1 MANERRMT
9 ADRFYGG
16 VTDRLD
22 NLRSMLVYISD
33 NNPSKDQLAGW
44 VIDNTKADSRD
55 AIGHHLN
62 FLNAIEIIDLEESNC
77 TLGNYGELWLEDEN
91 PMTLYRALNS
101 GVKGFDLVLEN
112 LNEGPMTDE
121 EIMDL
126 LVNEYEEANMTKSGP
141 AVRHREWLQVLGFV
155 DRRDDLNYITSD
167 GEEILENIGG
177 QSNSPPDRQ
186 PSVWIEKTRQEGRDY
201 KQSGPLALGKALIAP
216 SRDSAGRKRYETMRE
231 ADVGDIVLHLLQ
243 EQDAIVGVSRIAS
256 ELDEDFEGP
265 PDDRWADEQSDRGGY
280 LRELEDYAELDDP
293 IDIYDDVLSNEKYAD
308 RLHEIRDNHD
318 GKIIYNKRLALN
330 QGHYFTQAP
339 EELVS
344 IFVAESEDLSENLAQ
359 FGVEITGPSSG
370 LPEAV
375 DVYDSIAGATDDITE
390 RLEITSSDNWLADEI
405 SRMVIEDWSEV
416 LTNLGPEYTASASDE
431 LRLTQLR
438 RLYANTESRLQEQA
452 GELGSG
458 SINQLDEGQTLFA
471 AMLRDLQEQT
481 GQRVNANHVK
491 LNLIFNEKYDI
502 EEDETEIVEE
512 QGPITHPVLSHLDGL
527 SESIPVRKF
536 TAPPEYW
543 LAAIQY
549 GATSFEEREFWESIE
564 PGEIALLH
572 TRAETATSVENQP
585 SGIFGVGIL
594 GEKSTKTEDWWTDD
608 VKEEPFEF
616 TASYDR
622 LFLTCDLER
631 IDLAADLDE
640 LSSDELAEQ
649 LDALTTGLL
658 DFDEIES
665 ICDETNGI
673 SFPAQGAHAIFRGGN
688 GNPDHER
695 PRALI
700 EAMANRL
707 TEVGTINAHAEFD
720 GSISN
725 EPLDGLHYPGN
736 QTEEIV
742 QQIESALRSGK
753 HIILTG
759 PPGTGK
765 TEIARRVCSHLSDE
779 YPHLFSDFQLT
790 TATADWSTF
799 DTVGG
804 YMPESDDEEKDDLAF
819 TPGVV
824 LNRFKER
831 KTGRQV
837 NEPIVI
843 DELNRADIDKAFGQL
858 FTLLSGQSV
867 QLPYTRGDEEIELV
881 SAKQIEHAPKPHQYV
896 VPESW
901 RIFATMNTYDK
912 TSLYEMSYAF
922 MRRFA
927 FIRVPAPEI
936 PEDLEARERLMTE
949 YAEAWDISRQER
961 ERQELID
968 IGNVWFQM
976 NRAVEDRAIGP
987 AIVQDVLYY
996 VQENRDGIP
1005 LEQRLT
1011 RAVISYILPQLEG
1024 VPKRER
1030 IVRSIASVDT
1040 IDRDELNDAAME
1052 MLEVGIIDD
1061 E

>member
-22 NLRSMLVYISD
+22 NLRSMLDYISG
-33 NNPSKDQLAGW
+33 NNPSRDQLAGW
-44 VIDNTKADSRD
+44 VINNTKADSRD

-62 FLNAIEIIDLEESNC
+62 FLDAIEIIDLEESNC
-77 TLGNYGELWLEDEN
+77 TLGSYGENWLDDQDPE
-91 PMTLYRALNS
+91 TLYRALTS
-101 GVKGFDLVLEN
+101 GVMGFDLVLEN
-112 LNEGPMTDE
+112 LSEGPMTDE

-141 AVRHREWLQVLGFV
+141 AVRHREWLQVLGLV
-155 DRRDDLNYITSD
+155 DRRDDLNYITSN
-167 GEEILENIGG
+167 GEEILEKIGS
-177 QSNSPPDRQ
+177 QSNSRPEEQ

-201 KQSGPLALGKALIAP
+201 KQSGSLALGNALIAP

-280 LRELEDYAELDDP
+280 LRELEDYVELDDP
-293 IDIYDDVLSNEKYAD
+293 ISIYDDVLSNDEYAD
-308 RLHEIRDNHD
+308 RLHHIRDNDD

-344 IFVAESEDLSENLAQ
+344 IFVTESDDLSKKLSD
-359 FGVEITGPSSG
+359 FGLDISGAPSEFPDPVESYDGIIAAT
-370 LPEAV
+370 E
-375 DVYDSIAGATDDITE
+375 DVHERLAGAG
-390 RLEITSSDNWLADEI
+390 NWIAEEL
-405 SRMVIEDWSEV
+405 SKTVIEDWTHV
-416 LTNLGPEYTASASDE
+416 LTQVGPNCVASPTDE
-431 LRLTQLR
+431 VRLKQFR
-438 RLYANTESRLQEQA
+438 ELYQKNESRLQEQA
-452 GELGSG
+452 SEIGSG
-458 SINQLDEGQTLFA
+458 SLNQLDKGETLFA
-471 AMLRDLQEQT
+471 ALLRDLQERSEAQ
-481 GQRVNANHVK
+481 VNVTQEK
-491 LNLIFNEKYDI
+491 LRLVLD
-502 EEDETEIVEE
+502 EEYGIAADDSDDQEP
-512 QGPITHPVLSHLDGL
+512 GPHPVLSHLQGL
-527 SESIPVRKF
+527 PEGTPDRKF
-536 TAPPEYW
+536 TAPPRYW
-543 LAAIQY
+543 HTAIRH
-549 GATSFEEREFWESIE
+549 GSVSFEPDHADVWESIE

-572 TRAETATSVENQP
+572 SSSSSATETLDHQP
-585 SGIFGVGIL
+585 SGIIGLAIL
-594 GEKSTKTEDWWTDD
+594 GEKTTKSEQWWEDETQE
-608 VKEEPFEF
+608 VPF
-616 TASYDR
+616 DR
-622 LFLTCDLER
+622 LVSFDRLYLTSDLSKLNLEVSTT
-631 IDLAADLDE
+631 E
-640 LSSDELAEQ
+640 LSQTERREQ
-649 LDALTTGLL
+649 LQALSDGILAY
-658 DFDEIES
+658 DSADS
-665 ICDETNGI
+665 ICQETNGI
-673 SFPAQGAHAIFRGGN
+673 SFPAQGAHGVFRDGN
-688 GNPDHER
+688 NNPDHER

-700 EAMANRL
+700 EALADRV
-707 TEVGTINAHAEFD
+707 TEVGTIDAHAEFD
-720 GSISN
+720 GAIPD

-765 TEIARRVCSHLSDE
+765 TEIARRVCSYLSAE

-804 YMPESDDEEKDDLAF
+804 YMPESDDADNDDLAF

-867 QLPYTRGDEEIELV
+867 QLPYTRGDEEIELL
-881 SAKQIEHAPKPHQYV
+881 SAEQLEYTPKEHQYV

-927 FIRVPAPEI
+927 FIRVPAPKI
-936 PEDLEARERLMTE
+936 PEDEDERHQLMTE
-949 YAEAWDISRQER
+949 YADAWEISDEER
-961 ERQELID
+961 EHQELID
-968 IGNVWFQM
+968 IGNVWYEM

-1030 IVRSIASVDT
+1030 IVRHIASVDQ
-1040 IDRDELNDAAME
+1040 IDEEELNEAAME
-1052 MLEVGIIDD
+1052 MLEVSITDD